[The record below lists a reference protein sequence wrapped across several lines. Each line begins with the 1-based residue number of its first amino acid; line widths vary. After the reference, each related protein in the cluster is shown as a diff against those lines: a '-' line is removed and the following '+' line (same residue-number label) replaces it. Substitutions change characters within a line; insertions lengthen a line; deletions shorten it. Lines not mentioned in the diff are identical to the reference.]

1 MAELLLELLSE
12 EIPARMQA
20 RAADDLKRLVCDG
33 LETAELSFNSARSF
47 VTPRRLALVVDG
59 LPVTQPDRCE
69 EKKGPRV
76 GAPDQAV
83 QGFLKSA
90 GYKSLEECEIRE
102 IKGTEFYFAIS
113 EKKGHLTTEVLPE
126 LFRGVFEAFPWP
138 KSMRWGTSPQRWVR
152 PLHGILCVFDGKIVG
167 DVSFGNKPASNMT
180 EGHRFLSLSS
190 ITITD
195 FADYEAKLEQ
205 VSVMLD
211 PARRRETILRAAENL
226 ARKKK
231 LTVWHDDALLD
242 EVTGLVEWPV
252 VLMGS
257 IDQDFMDLPPEVLTT
272 SMRHHQKYFSLL
284 DADGNLAPYFIMV
297 AATHPD
303 DKGKAIIAGN
313 ERVLRAR
320 LSDARFFWDQDRKD
334 RLEAHLPTLAD
345 VVFHAKLGSLAD
357 KAERLGKLA
366 AELAIYVPGAEK
378 KQASRAAR
386 LAKVDL
392 VTGMVG
398 EFPELQG
405 TMGCYYASHDGE
417 PAQVCDAITDHYAPA
432 GPSEDCPTEPV
443 SVTVALA
450 DKIDTL
456 VGFFAIGEPP
466 TGSKDPF
473 ALRRA
478 ALGVIRLILENH
490 LRIPLATIFSKAASF
505 HGKEVRLDPDDL
517 LVFFADRLKVH
528 LKEKGVR
535 HDLIFAVFALGGED
549 DLVRLMARVE
559 ALSSFLESDNGAN
572 LLTAF
577 NRVVNIVAIEEKK
590 DGKSYGGKVNIKRLE
605 AVEEKALSQAL
616 GAVEK
621 ESAVKLK
628 AEDFT
633 ATMTAMA
640 TLRPS
645 VDTFFDH
652 VTINCEDAALR
663 ANRLRLLSRIGAVMG
678 AVADFSKIEG

>member
-20 RAADDLKRLVCDG
+20 RAAGDLKRLVCDG
-33 LETAELSFNSARSF
+33 LKVVGLSFDSARAF
-47 VTPRRLALVVDG
+47 ATPRRLTLVVDG
-59 LPVTQPDRCE
+59 IPVTQPDATE

-76 GAPDQAV
+76 DASDQAV
-83 QGFLKSA
+83 QGFLKSV
-90 GYKSLEECEIRE
+90 GYESPDQCEVRD
-102 IKGTEFYFAIS
+102 IKGNRFYFAVS
-113 EKKGHLTTEVLPE
+113 EKKGYPTTEVLPE

-138 KSMRWGTSPQRWVR
+138 KSMRWGTNLQRWVR

-167 DVSFGNKPASNMT
+167 DVAFGNKPVSNMT
-180 EGHRFLSLSS
+180 VGHRFLSPGP
-190 ITITD
+190 ITVGS
-195 FADYEAKLEQ
+195 FAEYEEKLERA
-205 VSVMLD
+205 SVMLD
-211 PARRRETILRAAENL
+211 PARRRETILRSAENL
-226 ARKKK
+226 AAQEK
-231 LTVWHDDALLD
+231 LTLWHDDALLG
-242 EVTGLVEWPV
+242 EVMGLVEWPV
-252 VLMGS
+252 ALMGS
-257 IDQDFMDLPPEVLTT
+257 IDDEFMDLPPEVLTT
-272 SMRHHQKYFSLL
+272 TMRHHQKYFSLL
-284 DADGNLAPYFIMV
+284 DAKGNLAPRFIVV
-297 AATHPD
+297 AGTRPD
-303 DKGKAIIAGN
+303 DKGAAIIAGN

-320 LSDARFFWDQDRKD
+320 LADARFFWDLDRK
-334 RLEAHLPTLAD
+334 RKLESRTAALAG
-345 VVFHAKLGSLAD
+345 VVFHARLGTLAE

-366 AELAIYVPGAEK
+366 GELAAHIPGVNRK
-378 KQASRAAR
+378 HASRAGR
-386 LAKVDL
+386 LAKADL

-405 TMGCYYASHDGE
+405 VMGRYYAFHDGE
-417 PAQVCDAITDHYAPA
+417 PAPVCEAIAGHYAPA
-432 GPSEDCPTEPV
+432 GPADDCPTAPV
-443 SVTVALA
+443 SVALALA

-456 VGFFAIGEPP
+456 VGFFAIGETP

-490 LRIPLATIFSKAASF
+490 LRIPLATIFSRAASF
-505 HGKEVRLDPDDL
+505 YGKGVRLDPDDL

-535 HDLIFAVFALGGED
+535 HDLIAAVFALGGED

-559 ALSSFLESDNGAN
+559 ALSSFLESDDGAN

-590 DGKSYGGKVNIKRLE
+590 DGKSYGGKVNRKRLE
-605 AVEEKALSQAL
+605 TVEEKALSQAL
-616 GAVEK
+616 AAVEK
-621 ESAVKLK
+621 ESAAKLK

-663 ANRLRLLSRIGAVMG
+663 ANRLKLLSRIGAVMG
-678 AVADFSKIEG
+678 AVADFSKIER